1 MLYKLLNKFYLL
13 FKKANIK
20 TQISKLK
27 FIGKNVIIKDEVMF
41 INPSSI
47 SIDDYSMIGERCY
60 IRGGGKIVIGKYC
73 QMANNVI
80 IVTTNHLLDKDLY
93 YGNIEN
99 KDVIIGDNVWIGSGA
114 KIMPGVTVGN
124 NSVIAAGAVVAKDV
138 EVNTVVAGVPARI
151 IKKLN
156 LK

>member
-1 MLYKLLNKFYLL
+1 MLYKLLNKFY
-13 FKKANIK
+13 FFMKRANIK
-20 TQISKLK
+20 TQMSKLK
-27 FIGKNVIIKDEVMF
+27 FVGKNVIIKDEVMF
-41 INPSSI
+41 INPSTI

-60 IRGGGKIVIGKYC
+60 IRGGGKIMIGKYC

-114 KIMPGVTVGN
+114 KIMPGVIVGN
-124 NSVIAAGAVVAKDV
+124 NSVIGAGAVVTKDV
-138 EVNTVVAGVPARI
+138 EANVVVGGVPARV

>member
-47 SIDDYSMIGERCY
+47 SIDDYSMIGGE
-60 IRGGGKIVIGKYC
+60 
-73 QMANNVI
+73 M
-80 IVTTNHLLDKDLY
+80 LY
-93 YGNIEN
+93 KE
-99 KDVIIGDNVWIGSGA
+99 
-114 KIMPGVTVGN
+114 
-124 NSVIAAGAVVAKDV
+124 
-138 EVNTVVAGVPARI
+138 EVR
-151 IKKLN
+151 L
-156 LK
+156 